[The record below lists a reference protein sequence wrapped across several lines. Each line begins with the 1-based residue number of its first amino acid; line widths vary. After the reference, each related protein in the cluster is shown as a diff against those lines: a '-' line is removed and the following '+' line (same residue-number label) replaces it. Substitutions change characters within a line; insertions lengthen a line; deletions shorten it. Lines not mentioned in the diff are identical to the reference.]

1 MYRTFNMGMGYAY
14 IVPESSVACVLQ
26 EVIGAKVVGQ
36 IIKEPGAWLGDLE
49 IT

>member
-14 IVPESSVACVLQ
+14 VVPKSSVPCVLR
-26 EVIGAKVVGQ
+26 EVKDAKVVGGIRQ
-36 IIKEPGAWLGDLE
+36 EPGAWLGDLE